1 MRACFRSIAALCFCD
16 AIVIDTA
23 MSQAAPT
30 AVLQAALS
38 RFAEAA
44 PVQQAL
50 VGDDGLPVFVAAPK
64 FTGAKQGYYYGKG
77 AFGVG

>member
-1 MRACFRSIAALCFCD
+1 
-16 AIVIDTA
+16 